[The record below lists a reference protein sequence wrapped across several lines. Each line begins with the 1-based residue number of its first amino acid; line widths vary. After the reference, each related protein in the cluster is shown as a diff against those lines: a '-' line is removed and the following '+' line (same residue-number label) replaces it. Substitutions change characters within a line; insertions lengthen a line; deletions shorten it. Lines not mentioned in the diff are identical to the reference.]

1 MMRRARLSG
10 RRLPARVF
18 AFVLPVLAAG
28 AARAEGAAGI
38 GGDLIYGG
46 FAILCLALLLLVW
59 NLLLR
64 REVGR
69 RTRQLG
75 EERERLQAIVDGV
88 GGYIFVKGS
97 DYRYQYAN
105 RATCELFGCALEKV
119 IGQEDRAFFD
129 AESAATLRDNDR
141 RVIEGGEKLR
151 DVENR
156 ISRID
161 GERRSYV
168 TVKVPM
174 RDAAGKI
181 TGLLGISTDITEQQ
195 RAAQTARNLG
205 DELTATLRA
214 IPDLLF
220 EVDANGLY
228 CNVWSQARESELA
241 AAPQQ
246 LIGRTIHDVLPVP
259 AVQAIKASLDEAV
272 QNGTSRGQQFSL
284 ELPGLGVQWF
294 ELSTSLK
301 AGDAQPP
308 RFMVLSRNIS
318 DRMAAQEA
326 ASIARHEAQ
335 RLLDEADSSRL
346 ALLSMLEDQKL
357 IEGQLRKLTQAV
369 EQSPEAVVI
378 TDLAANIEYVNQAF
392 ADSSG
397 YLMND
402 LIGRNMRLLHS
413 GLTPVSTFAALWSAL
428 QAGRVWAGELVNR
441 RKNGEIYYEYAVI
454 SPIRQPDGTITH
466 YLAIKQDI
474 TEKKRINEEL
484 ERHRYHLEELVEQRT
499 GELLAA
505 KEAAEVASR
514 AKSAFLA
521 NMSHE
526 IRTPMNAITGLTHL
540 LQRVCEDEEQLDKLG
555 KIKQSAD
562 HLTGV
567 INDILDISKIEA
579 GKFELEAIEFD
590 LATLLH
596 NAGALMRDKAQD
608 KGLTLQLA
616 PVPALAGR
624 LRGDP
629 TRLTQALLNYLGNA
643 VKFSERGVVILR
655 CVVLEL
661 ASDTAT
667 LRFEVSD
674 SGIGIEPEA
683 IGRLFTA
690 FEQADNST
698 TRHYGGTGLG
708 LVITRHLAELM
719 GGAVGVSSVPGE
731 GSTFWFTARFARVA
745 AASQASTPLVT
756 EVEAPEQRL
765 RRDFA
770 GCRILLCEDNPIN
783 REVALELLRYVG
795 CLVDIAENGAEA
807 LTKIAA
813 AHYDLVLMD
822 MQMPVMDGLEATRQI
837 RALAA
842 GGQLPILAMTANVFA
857 ENRLDCL
864 AAGMNDFVA
873 KPVNPEALYAALL
886 KWLPARA
893 GAVPVAPAAVAAD
906 EAAPEFFGID
916 VAVGLAITRGKRE
929 RLVHL
934 LHLFVANHRDDMQRI
949 GELLAAGERGQAE
962 RVAHSLKGAAGSL
975 GINEVYRLAT
985 ALNGLLRED
994 AAAVDR
1000 LEALILPLTQ
1010 ELAAVCA
1017 GIEKVPEA

>member
-1 MMRRARLSG
+1 M
-10 RRLPARVF
+10 
-18 AFVLPVLAAG
+18 
-28 AARAEGAAGI
+28 
-38 GGDLIYGG
+38 
-46 FAILCLALLLLVW
+46 
-59 NLLLR
+59 
-64 REVGR
+64 
-69 RTRQLG
+69 
-75 EERERLQAIVDGV
+75 
-88 GGYIFVKGS
+88 
-97 DYRYQYAN
+97 
-105 RATCELFGCALEKV
+105 
-119 IGQEDRAFFD
+119 
-129 AESAATLRDNDR
+129 
-141 RVIEGGEKLR
+141 
-151 DVENR
+151 
-156 ISRID
+156 
-161 GERRSYV
+161 
-168 TVKVPM
+168 
-174 RDAAGKI
+174 
-181 TGLLGISTDITEQQ
+181 
-195 RAAQTARNLG
+195 
-205 DELTATLRA
+205 
-214 IPDLLF
+214 
-220 EVDANGLY
+220 
-228 CNVWSQARESELA
+228 
-241 AAPQQ
+241 
-246 LIGRTIHDVLPVP
+246 
-259 AVQAIKASLDEAV
+259 
-272 QNGTSRGQQFSL
+272 
-284 ELPGLGVQWF
+284 
-294 ELSTSLK
+294 
-301 AGDAQPP
+301 
-308 RFMVLSRNIS
+308 
-318 DRMAAQEA
+318 
-326 ASIARHEAQ
+326 
-335 RLLDEADSSRL
+335 
-346 ALLSMLEDQKL
+346 
-357 IEGQLRKLTQAV
+357 
-369 EQSPEAVVI
+369 
-378 TDLAANIEYVNQAF
+378 
-392 ADSSG
+392 
-397 YLMND
+397 
-402 LIGRNMRLLHS
+402 
-413 GLTPVSTFAALWSAL
+413 
-428 QAGRVWAGELVNR
+428 
-441 RKNGEIYYEYAVI
+441 
-454 SPIRQPDGTITH
+454 
-466 YLAIKQDI
+466 
-474 TEKKRINEEL
+474 
-484 ERHRYHLEELVEQRT
+484 
-499 GELLAA
+499 
-505 KEAAEVASR
+505 
-514 AKSAFLA
+514 
-521 NMSHE
+521 
-526 IRTPMNAITGLTHL
+526 
-540 LQRVCEDEEQLDKLG
+540 
-555 KIKQSAD
+555 
-562 HLTGV
+562 
-567 INDILDISKIEA
+567 
-579 GKFELEAIEFD
+579 
-590 LATLLH
+590 
-596 NAGALMRDKAQD
+596 
-608 KGLTLQLA
+608 
-616 PVPALAGR
+616 
-624 LRGDP
+624 
-629 TRLTQALLNYLGNA
+629 
-643 VKFSERGVVILR
+643 
-655 CVVLEL
+655 LEL

-745 AASQASTPLVT
+745 AASQASTPRVT
-756 EVEAPEQRL
+756 DVEAPEQRL